1 MNILFYENGINP
13 LRGGVERVSYTIA
26 KLLRQ
31 HGICSYAC
39 YLINEPETT
48 TAQNVFKK
56 ILYLPTQINE
66 SKDSFTSFL
75 KNNNISVIIN
85 QKAEKDTVSFLRAT
99 TANTDIRIYTFLH
112 TSPTA
117 SRDVLH
123 MRDWRFPVHTLRSI
137 AKELLYHIYQFD
149 QINQKLVY
157 KGSDKIVLLSPQF
170 VSDFCLNVQCK
181 DQSKIFVIP
190 NIATYSLQETSTVDL
205 KQKKKLII
213 SVSRM
218 GETHK
223 RVSQTLDLW
232 GQVMNLLPDWRFI
245 LIGDGPD
252 LPLYKKIALKNKL
265 KNIQFVGY
273 DDPYKYYQEAS
284 VFLSASAT
292 EGFGMTTIEAQQMG
306 VVPIVMDN
314 YKVLH
319 DLIENGING
328 CITKKND
335 LEDFTST
342 LLTICKNDALRHQL
356 AQRAMISSQSFL
368 PEHIIPYWLKLL
380 KQDNE

>member
-13 LRGGVERVSYTIA
+13 LKGGVERVSFTVA
-26 KLLRQ
+26 KHLQ
-31 HGICSYAC
+31 QYDIISYAC
-39 YLINEPETT
+39 YLATEQDTVISKT
-48 TAQNVFKK
+48 VFKE
-56 ILYLPTQINE
+56 ILFLPEQTNKSREIL
-66 SKDSFTSFL
+66 TAFL

-85 QKAEKDTVSFLRAT
+85 QKAEKQTVSFLREA
-99 TANTDIRIYTFLH
+99 TANTNIRIYTFLH

-123 MRDWRFPVHTLRSI
+123 MRDWRFPVHTIRSI

-149 QINQKLVY
+149 YINQKQVY
-157 KGSDKIVLLSPQF
+157 KNSDKIVLLSSQF
-170 VSDFCLNVQCK
+170 ISDFCINAQCK
-181 DQSKIFVIP
+181 DLSKIYVIP
-190 NIATYSLQETSTVDL
+190 NIATYSLQETTTVNL

-232 GQVMNLLPDWRFI
+232 EQVMDLLPDWKFI
-245 LIGDGPD
+245 LIGNGPD
-252 LPLYKKIALKNKL
+252 LPIYEKIALKSKL

-314 YKVLH
+314 YNVLH

-335 LEDFTST
+335 LEDFAST
-342 LLTICKNDALRHQL
+342 LLTICKNDELRYQL
-356 AQRAMISSQSFL
+356 AQQAMISSQIFL